1 MLCTTCSRTSSSRA
15 TGTRG
20 SCPRRA
26 ASRGWAPKKRRRDRA
41 SGRRARRRS
50 AASCAQRSPRCASA
64 SRPGSSSCRV
74 SSTPSSEP
82 YSSGPIK
89 ESVMLVD
96 KQRAEAYVPEQRY
109 PLPLSSAMPDVWE
122 LWQRAKTLEWDPQTD
137 IPWEDLHPERYST
150 EQLLAAQMYWSRRTW
165 GEYGAI
171 SESPAL
177 LLRFCLERRHAEASW
192 LMAERLGRY
201 FPQPQNPPTAGAVG
215 THGVR
220 RMAFDPDTALEG
232 IFASLVCAAE
242 EILIDVFKA
251 TVHKATNP
259 AVRRLMELILRDE
272 VRHIAFGW
280 QCLDAWAP
288 SFTAETVRN
297 IEAAVTTMIEN
308 VEFRGYRNL
317 WLAIEGGSATPA
329 EIDADRI
336 SCEAGLGGNTPEDEM
351 QVFPE
356 FLNKIRKRMAPWG
369 VNIPMF
375 DHPRLG
381 KV

>member
-1 MLCTTCSRTSSSRA
+1 MLTS
-15 TGTRG
+15 
-20 SCPRRA
+20 
-26 ASRGWAPKKRRRDRA
+26 KEL
-41 SGRRARRRS
+41 AR
-50 AASCAQRSPRCASA
+50 
-64 SRPGSSSCRV
+64 
-74 SSTPSSEP
+74 
-82 YSSGPIK
+82 
-89 ESVMLVD
+89 
-96 KQRAEAYVPEQRY
+96 AYVPEDRY
-109 PLPLSSAMPDVWE
+109 PLALAPAMHEVWE
-122 LWQRAKTLEWDPQTD
+122 LWRRSKALEWDPQTD
-137 IPWEDLHPERYST
+137 IPWEALRPERYSE
-150 EQLLAAQMYWSRRTW
+150 EQILAARMYWSRRTW

-177 LLRFCLERRHAEASW
+177 LLRFCLENRHPDLRFFFTMRTMEEGRHAEASW
-192 LMAERLGRY
+192 LLADRLGGY
-201 FPQPQNPPTAGAVG
+201 FPQPHNPPTAGAVG

-251 TVHKATNP
+251 TVDRAANP

-288 SFTAETVRN
+288 SFTPDIVRS
-297 IEAAVTTMIEN
+297 IERAVVAMIEN

-317 WLAIEGGSATPA
+317 WLALEGGSATAA

-336 SCEAGLGGNTPEDEM
+336 SCEAGLGGSTPEDEM
-351 QVFPE
+351 RVFPE
-356 FLNKIRKRMAPWG
+356 FLRKIRKRMAPWG
-369 VNIPMF
+369 VQIPLF

-381 KV
+381 RI

>member
-1 MLCTTCSRTSSSRA
+1 MMR
-15 TGTRG
+15 
-20 SCPRRA
+20 
-26 ASRGWAPKKRRRDRA
+26 
-41 SGRRARRRS
+41 
-50 AASCAQRSPRCASA
+50 Q
-64 SRPGSSSCRV
+64 
-74 SSTPSSEP
+74 
-82 YSSGPIK
+82 
-89 ESVMLVD
+89 
-96 KQRAEAYVPEQRY
+96 AYVSEQRY
-109 PLPLSSAMPDVWE
+109 PLPLAPAMPDVWE
-122 LWQRAKTLEWDPQTD
+122 LWRRAKTLEWDPQTD
-137 IPWEDLHPERYST
+137 IPWEDLHPERYSV

-177 LLRFCLERRHAEASW
+177 LLRFCLERRLPDLQFFFTMRTMEEGRHAEASW

-220 RMAFDPDTALEG
+220 RMAFDPETSLEG

-251 TVHKATNP
+251 TVHRATNP

-272 VRHIAFGW
+272 VRHIEF
-280 QCLDAWAP
+280 
-288 SFTAETVRN
+288 
-297 IEAAVTTMIEN
+297 AVITMIEN

-351 QVFPE
+351 RVFPE
-356 FLNKIRKRMAPWG
+356 FLKKIRKRMAPWG
-369 VNIPMF
+369 VDIPLF

>member
-1 MLCTTCSRTSSSRA
+1 
-15 TGTRG
+15 
-20 SCPRRA
+20 
-26 ASRGWAPKKRRRDRA
+26 
-41 SGRRARRRS
+41 
-50 AASCAQRSPRCASA
+50 
-64 SRPGSSSCRV
+64 
-74 SSTPSSEP
+74 
-82 YSSGPIK
+82 
-89 ESVMLVD
+89 
-96 KQRAEAYVPEQRY
+96 
-109 PLPLSSAMPDVWE
+109 
-122 LWQRAKTLEWDPQTD
+122 
-137 IPWEDLHPERYST
+137 
-150 EQLLAAQMYWSRRTW
+150 LLAAQMYWSRRTW

-177 LLRFCLERRHAEASW
+177 LLRFCLERQLPDLQFFFTMRTMEEGRHAEASW
-192 LMAERLGRY
+192 LMAERLGCY

-220 RMAFDPDTALEG
+220 RMAFDPETSLEG

-288 SFTAETVRN
+288 SFTPQTVRN

-356 FLNKIRKRMAPWG
+356 FLRKIRKRMAPWG
-369 VNIPMF
+369 VTIPMF

-381 KV
+381 QV

>member
-1 MLCTTCSRTSSSRA
+1 MLTEKERT
-15 TGTRG
+15 G
-20 SCPRRA
+20 
-26 ASRGWAPKKRRRDRA
+26 
-41 SGRRARRRS
+41 
-50 AASCAQRSPRCASA
+50 
-64 SRPGSSSCRV
+64 
-74 SSTPSSEP
+74 
-82 YSSGPIK
+82 
-89 ESVMLVD
+89 
-96 KQRAEAYVPEQRY
+96 AYVLEQRY

-122 LWQRAKTLEWDPQTD
+122 LWRRAKTLEWDPQID
-137 IPWEDLHPERYST
+137 IPWEELHPERYGA

-177 LLRFCLERRHAEASW
+177 LLRFCLERQLPDLQFFFTMRTMEEGRHAEASW

-220 RMAFDPDTALEG
+220 RMAFDPETSLEG

-280 QCLDAWAP
+280 QCLEAWAP
-288 SFTAETVRN
+288 SFTPETVRN
-297 IEAAVTTMIEN
+297 IEA
-308 VEFRGYRNL
+308 
-317 WLAIEGGSATPA
+317 
-329 EIDADRI
+329 
-336 SCEAGLGGNTPEDEM
+336 
-351 QVFPE
+351 
-356 FLNKIRKRMAPWG
+356 
-369 VNIPMF
+369 
-375 DHPRLG
+375 
-381 KV
+381 

>member
-1 MLCTTCSRTSSSRA
+1 
-15 TGTRG
+15 
-20 SCPRRA
+20 
-26 ASRGWAPKKRRRDRA
+26 
-41 SGRRARRRS
+41 
-50 AASCAQRSPRCASA
+50 
-64 SRPGSSSCRV
+64 
-74 SSTPSSEP
+74 
-82 YSSGPIK
+82 
-89 ESVMLVD
+89 MLVD

-137 IPWEDLHPERYST
+137 IPWEDLHPQRYSA

-177 LLRFCLERRHAEASW
+177 LLRFCLERRLPDLQFFFTMRTMEEGRHAEASW

-242 EILIDVFKA
+242 EILIDVFKS

-288 SFTAETVRN
+288 SFTPETVRN
-297 IEAAVTTMIEN
+297 IEKAVTAMIEN

-351 QVFPE
+351 RVFPE
-356 FLNKIRKRMAPWG
+356 FLAKIRKRMAPWG
-369 VNIPMF
+369 VNLPMF
-375 DHPRLG
+375 EHPRLG
-381 KV
+381 TV